1 MIAADAGPVSRFR
14 VPDLGVGVGFRL
26 PHAAEVLDT
35 RPAIDFYEIISENYM
50 VDGGPP
56 LARLEALLALAPV
69 VPHGVSMSLGST
81 VHPDYGPRLRR
92 LLDRVRPPW
101 FSDHLCFTGVAG
113 LNAHDLLPLPYT
125 PASLRH
131 VVDRIRAVMDETGR
145 LFAVENVS
153 SYLSYTDSDR
163 PEWEFLAAVVEQ
175 ADCALL
181 LDVNNIVV
189 SAHNHGFDPIAYLD
203 AMPLDR
209 VVQIHLAGHTI
220 KEQGYRLDTH
230 DREVCDEVWA
240 LYQETIRRIGSI
252 STLIEWDEHI
262 PSLDRLVLE
271 VERARA
277 RRSAGLLERGHAA
290 R

>member
-1 MIAADAGPVSRFR
+1 M
-14 VPDLGVGVGFRL
+14 
-26 PHAAEVLDT
+26 
-35 RPAIDFYEIISENYM
+35 
-50 VDGGPP
+50 
-56 LARLEALLALAPV
+56 
-69 VPHGVSMSLGST
+69 
-81 VHPDYGPRLRR
+81 
-92 LLDRVRPPW
+92 
-101 FSDHLCFTGVAG
+101 
-113 LNAHDLLPLPYT
+113 
-125 PASLRH
+125 
-131 VVDRIRAVMDETGR
+131 
-145 LFAVENVS
+145 
-153 SYLSYTDSDR
+153 
-163 PEWEFLAAVVEQ
+163 
-175 ADCALL
+175 
-181 LDVNNIVV
+181 NNIVV

-277 RRSAGLLERGHAA
+277 RRSAGLLERHHAA